1 MRLQQSGFSDFGY
14 SPSGSTAASGSDSGG
29 TGQSTAFKALLGSV
43 WSALGLSG
51 SAGGIQA
58 IASALSSALSAGL
71 ASGQDLAPQLTQT
84 VDNALDRVA
93 QQLEAKGVS
102 PHHVAKLVARFRQDL
117 ADAVNNAAA
126 AAGGSGSSAG
136 AGTSQGASATPSATG
151 TNTTSVGNSLA
162 SSLSELAT
170 VRESETLT
178 IQTTDGA
185 QVTISFRAQAA
196 EFGASQTQSD
206 GSSSS
211 AAALFASDKFQV
223 EVRGSLSSADL
234 TAINNVVSQVD
245 SLATQFFSG
254 DVQDAFAAA
263 ASIGADPSEIAGFS
277 LQMSYST
284 ALYQQVGAT
293 GDPGTTNTVPP
304 VVTSPTTTD
313 QAGTAAA
320 NAASATG
327 SAQTATTN
335 PASAPSTDAT
345 AGTTANAAT
354 PAATTP
360 STSASAAP
368 AATATPQQTIANFLQ
383 NALAK
388 LSGSGGTL
396 SARWGI
402 QLLAVALP
410 AYSQTQTATGSGA
423 AGSAQQASP
432 QSASP
437 QWASPTSGP
446 ANSSPAVTQVAI
458 AAPTQ
463 AAHLAAATLIQLV
476 T

>member
-1 MRLQQSGFSDFGY
+1 
-14 SPSGSTAASGSDSGG
+14 
-29 TGQSTAFKALLGSV
+29 
-43 WSALGLSG
+43 
-51 SAGGIQA
+51 
-58 IASALSSALSAGL
+58 
-71 ASGQDLAPQLTQT
+71 
-84 VDNALDRVA
+84 
-93 QQLEAKGVS
+93 
-102 PHHVAKLVARFRQDL
+102 
-117 ADAVNNAAA
+117 
-126 AAGGSGSSAG
+126 
-136 AGTSQGASATPSATG
+136 
-151 TNTTSVGNSLA
+151 
-162 SSLSELAT
+162 

-196 EFGASQTQSD
+196 ELGASQTQSD

-388 LSGSGGTL
+388 LGGSANGSSGTL

-410 AYSQTQTATGSGA
+410 AYPQTQTATGSAA

-458 AAPTQ
+458 TAPTQ

-476 T
+476 N